1 MRRANLSYLR
11 NFRTLVVRGKEV
23 GVFDSSLDAQWAGTQ
38 MFASYLGLANL
49 WYLHG
54 PRFDLRRSLARQA
67 REFMRLWS
75 AKK

>member
-1 MRRANLSYLR
+1 MRQANLGYLR
-11 NFRTLVVRGKEV
+11 NFRTLVQRGKDI
-23 GVFDSSLDAQWAGTQ
+23 GAFDSSLDAAWAGTQ

-67 REFMRLWS
+67 REFVRLWS